1 MDVTLNSPILFYSR
15 RASFLLSPA
24 CSPSSTHRLAACG
37 VRPRRAS
44 VGRAALA
51 KQRRAGGLANAR
63 ASEQRRAA
71 EQRRAGGRAKERARL
86 QVAPGDRASGGRA
99 AEPSSPLPPAAPP
112 RHRRW
117 LSTPARLRSTGSVLA
132 RALCWLGCRSSLSPC
147 TLGARLCSENG
158 AAGARRSARVASG
171 TASAGPGH
179 STGAHRRLAAQAHL
193 PSAPRE
199 VNISNSPSPLSDMVT
214 GDAPIEC
221 FIDLMLLSN

>member
-1 MDVTLNSPILFYSR
+1 VWVFPHRHSYRCDPKFPNPILQPPRFFSHFSR
-15 RASFLLSPA
+15 LLSV
-24 CSPSSTHRLAACG
+24 HRTAACG
-37 VRPRRAS
+37 VRR

-63 ASEQRRAA
+63 ASEQRRAGRTSSAGRASEPRRAA
-71 EQRRAGGRAKERARL
+71 EQRRAGDRAKERARL
-86 QVAPGDRASGGRA
+86 Q
-99 AEPSSPLPPAAPP
+99 
-112 RHRRW
+112 
-117 LSTPARLRSTGSVLA
+117 LA
-132 RALCWLGCRSSLSPC
+132 
-147 TLGARLCSENG
+147 LGARLCSENG

-193 PSAPRE
+193 SSAPRE

-214 GDAPIEC
+214 GDAPMEC